1 MPLYRYDGQSPELPE
16 EGRYWVAPNATLVG
30 KVTLKTDASVW
41 FGAVLRG
48 DNERITI
55 GARSNVQEN
64 SVMHTD
70 MGFPLD
76 IGEDVTIGHMAM
88 LHGCTV
94 GNRVLIGI
102 GAVVLDGAVIEDE
115 VVVAAGSLVPPGK
128 TLESGYLYVGS
139 PCKQARALSEKEKA
153 FFSYSAGNYVSLKNE
168 YLSE

>member
-1 MPLYRYDGQSPELPE
+1 MPLYRFDGQSPKLPDG
-16 EGRYWVAPNATLVG
+16 GRYWVAPNATLVG